1 MNRTI
6 TILTFLVCCTLCPA
20 IGWTQQIP
28 NSQDTMSCGDGF
40 VQIGDTEADVLE
52 QCGEPTL
59 REGDRWTYDRGP
71 GRFLEILNFGEGV
84 ILSITQG
91 PRE

>member
-1 MNRTI
+1 MNRTN
-6 TILTFLVCCTLCPA
+6 TLLAFLVCCVLYPA
-20 IGWTQQIP
+20 AGWTQQIP

-52 QCGEPTL
+52 RCGEPTL

-71 GRFLEILNFGEGV
+71 DRFPEILNFGEGR
-84 ILSITQG
+84 ILGITQG
-91 PRE
+91 SRE

>member
-1 MNRTI
+1 MNKTGLLI
-6 TILTFLVCCTLCPA
+6 PFLVCCALYPA
-20 IGWTQQIP
+20 TGTAEQIP

-40 VQIGDTEADVLE
+40 VQIGDTESAVLDK
-52 QCGEPTL
+52 CGEPTL

-71 GRFLEILNFGEGV
+71 GQFLEILTFGEGR
-84 ILSITQG
+84 ILGIVQG